1 MYLARSVPGEN
12 RRIDLEAFQ
21 RERRGA
27 CPGDIL
33 MRMRYV
39 YEFSN
44 TNNDRVLSSPERN
57 EIMNMSD

>member
-1 MYLARSVPGEN
+1 MKN
-12 RRIDLEAFQ
+12 RLIGLEASFQ

-44 TNNDRVLSSPERN
+44 TNNDRVLSSPERI